1 MLGETYEKMIV
12 AAMLD
17 SAFAA
22 RLLADPSQAAI
33 DAGLGALVAESVA
46 GLRAD
51 TVGDFAAALHRRL
64 YGAMPARSAP
74 PYSGRGPLRGS
85 DGYAAR
91 SRIDTAS

>member
-17 SAFAA
+17 PAFAA
-22 RLLADPSQAAI
+22 RLLADPSQAAL

-51 TVGDFAAALHRRL
+51 TVGDFAAAVHRRL
-64 YGAMPARSAP
+64 YGATPARSAP
-74 PYSGRGPLRGS
+74 PYPARGPLWGS
-85 DGYAAR
+85 GGYAAR
-91 SRIDTAS
+91 RRIDTAS